1 MVFQPRTSR
10 TQNALS
16 HGLLTKDLKKYAF
29 SIKMAVG
36 KNIRLGKIKY
46 VRKILKLEIQSH
58 MPEVAF
64 TFVSGNFN
72 RQFMET

>member
-1 MVFQPRTSR
+1 M
-10 TQNALS
+10 
-16 HGLLTKDLKKYAF
+16 
-29 SIKMAVG
+29 KMTV
-36 KNIRLGKIKY
+36 ILKY

>member
-1 MVFQPRTSR
+1 MEKDCDSLVFQPRTSR

-36 KNIRLGKIKY
+36 KKYQIEEDKICK
-46 VRKILKLEIQSH
+46 KNTDIQWI
-58 MPEVAF
+58 
-64 TFVSGNFN
+64 
-72 RQFMET
+72 Q